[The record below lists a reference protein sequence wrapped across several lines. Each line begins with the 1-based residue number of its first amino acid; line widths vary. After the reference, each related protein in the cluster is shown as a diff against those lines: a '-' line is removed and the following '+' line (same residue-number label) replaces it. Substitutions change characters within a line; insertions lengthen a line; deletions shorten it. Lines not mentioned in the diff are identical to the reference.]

1 MKQNRTTHKALPSDT
16 EPITNLPSH
25 AATSMEARENEL
37 ISLAYDAAEKRIRE
51 GTATSQEIVHFL
63 KLGSSTDRLQK
74 ELMESEMKLKD
85 AKIQALE
92 SAEHLEKIYSDAIDA
107 MKRYSGHGD
116 DGTEG

>member
-16 EPITNLPSH
+16 ESITNLPSH

-37 ISLAYDAAEKRIRE
+37 ISLAYDAVEKRIRE

-74 ELMESEMKLKD
+74 ELMESEMRLKD

-92 SAEHLEKIYSDAIDA
+92 SAEHLEKLYSDAIDA